1 MNTTQTVVA
10 TAAIVVAGKWQ
21 KGESIDVRMAVGG
34 GVLAIGLSIL
44 SNINEEFARLM
55 SYVIIVSALYV
66 YGPALVKAIGFS
78 GELAKANKKKVG

>member
-21 KGESIDVRMAVGG
+21 KNEPIDVRIAVGG
-34 GVLAIGLSIL
+34 GILAIGLSIL

-55 SYVIIVSALYV
+55 SYVVIVSAVYV
-66 YGPALVKAIGFS
+66 YGPALVEALGFS
-78 GELAKANKKKVG
+78 GELSKANKRRVG